1 MSSAR
6 IDRPLAAS
14 PSSPSSAS
22 LAETAGDRG
31 RVLVAPARVR
41 QTEPAPTPF
50 RSVLAGGTSALLTG
64 AEVASRVLAGPVLAA
79 AVHQA
84 SSGVRAGVVDGIAA
98 GATGRAPGSVTV
110 AATAPGSTGDSYLDN
125 VREMQRESQLFNVQL
140 LQLQEEVQ
148 AENRRFTTL
157 SNVCRARHD
166 TASACVK
173 NIH

>member
-1 MSSAR
+1 MSNRS
-6 IDRPLAAS
+6 ID
-14 PSSPSSAS
+14 PSLPFVT
-22 LAETAGDRG
+22 TAPTRG
-31 RVLVAPARVR
+31 AVEVAPARPR
-41 QTEPAPTPF
+41 QTEAPATPF
-50 RSVLAGGTSALLTG
+50 RTVLAGGASALLTG
-64 AEVASRVLAGPVLAA
+64 AEVATSVMAGPVLAA

-84 SSGVRAGVVDGIAA
+84 RADVVDGIA
-98 GATGRAPGSVTV
+98 GQPSGGPG
-110 AATAPGSTGDSYLDN
+110 AATAGPASGDAYLDK
-125 VREMQRESQLFNVQL
+125 VQLMQKESQLFNVQL